1 MQKVSFLND
10 LYFSDK
16 PQITM
21 MYESSVSKE
30 IRICMAK
37 GNIMKEH
44 KAPGAISIMLLRG
57 KLLLGSQGDETVME
71 EGEMV
76 SFEPKVPHSLEAMD
90 ECVIRLTL
98 SKEDKIQR
106 IHGVINK
113 V

>member
-1 MQKVSFLND
+1 MQKVSFLED
-10 LYFSDK
+10 PHFSDK
-16 PQITM
+16 PQVTL

-44 KAPGAISIMLLRG
+44 KAPGAISIMLLKG
-57 KLLLGSQGDETVME
+57 KLLLGSKGDEISME

-76 SFEPKVPHSLEAMD
+76 SFEPKVAHSLEAME
-90 ECVIRLTL
+90 ECIIRLTL

-106 IHGVINK
+106 IHGVIK
-113 V
+113 YD